1 MVLPTGTNWTLD
13 QAVGAVRQYLGDRPE
28 NNKII
33 PGFEVSNDSIKL
45 AIELAIDEFNNTP
58 PFMQFTLATFPS
70 KVVIIHGSI
79 VHCLIMAGIIQSRN
93 YLQFSD
99 GGISEILGDRAQ
111 QYQGWIQQISS
122 QVKNYKQS
130 SDEIKIAIN
139 MENGW
144 GVAPSPYGYW
154 YSGVLR

>member
-1 MVLPTGTNWTLD
+1 MTLPAGTNWTTD
-13 QAVGAVRQYLGDRPE
+13 QAIEAVRTYLGDRPE

-33 PGFEVSNDSIKL
+33 PGFEVSRDAIRL
-45 AIELAIDEFNNTP
+45 AVELTIDEFNTTP
-58 PFMQFTLATFPS
+58 PFMSFTLETFPN
-70 KVVIIHGSI
+70 KTVIIHGAI
-79 VHCLIMAGIIQSRN
+79 VHCLIMAGIVQSRN

-111 QYQGWIQQISS
+111 QYQGWIQQITGSI
-122 QVKNYKQS
+122 KNYKQS
-130 SDEIKIAIN
+130 AEEIKIAIN
-139 MENGW
+139 MERGW